1 MPDGY
6 VYVGVDGRGAGR
18 SPDFLEP
25 WSPRETADLYDRI
38 EWAAHEGWSSGK
50 IGRMEFLIT
59 E

>member
-1 MPDGY
+1 MGAVPD
-6 VYVGVDGRGAGR
+6 DRPTFL
-18 SPDFLEP
+18 SPGHRAKL
-25 WSPRETADLYDRI
+25 TAYLYDRI